1 MTENTMEIYGQEPA
15 VSIVRLHDEEGIVG
29 GSEAVY
35 SIKVSQQAVDT
46 FDIGCI
52 KLCGSLS

>member
-1 MTENTMEIYGQEPA
+1 MTEKTMEIYGQEPA

-35 SIKVSQQAVDT
+35 SIKVY
-46 FDIGCI
+46 FI
-52 KLCGSLS
+52 